1 MTPTEFKYG
10 GFHSQHPNNIIRGM
24 PNSIPFIFQYIP
36 SNKDPHMVQLGHL
49 ILERRVY
56 IESYTRIL

>member
-1 MTPTEFKYG
+1 
-10 GFHSQHPNNIIRGM
+10 M

-36 SNKDPHMVQLGHL
+36 SNKDPHMVQLGYL